1 MLLKDRDKE
10 KSSTALQESGK
21 AVPQELAGKS
31 GGGSDQLPFPEA
43 GQMPFS
49 NVSTPFSGS
58 SLSAGSNN
66 GSSSAITPVQDA
78 VSSQSTSQIIIPLV
92 RPTAEESKGPARP
105 ALVIP
110 TTGKKSA
117 GTLRAPARGKRIVLH
132 AGVTLALIVVLVGV
146 FSAFLPV
153 DTHGQT
159 GSFGIF
165 RPLLNMTTSK
175 QAHTALIQSQAATAT
190 AVTQD
195 GYEYNGAGGGY
206 TFADV
211 NTNIA
216 PQQVPTPTTTNPT
229 NTENSG
235 DSTIGTGSSTSST
248 SSGTISDADFNDPFT
263 PGQCT
268 YWADYRYHQLTG
280 YAVTWTGNADVW
292 ASMAAGTPGWI
303 VSSTPHVPSIIVLQP
318 GTQYAGPYGHVGVV
332 ESINSDGSVYT
343 SDWNIVGWGVLSY
356 QTYQSG
362 AGVQY
367 IWHS

>member
-10 KSSTALQESGK
+10 KSSTALQENGFV
-21 AVPQELAGKS
+21 VPEVPNGPTGKS
-31 GGGSDQLPFPEA
+31 GGSDQLPFPEV
-43 GQMPFS
+43 GQEPFS
-49 NVSTPFSGS
+49 NASTHFSNS
-58 SLSAGSNN
+58 SLSAGLNN
-66 GSSSAITPVQDA
+66 ELPSAMTPVRDV
-78 VSSQSTSQIIIPLV
+78 VSNQPTGQIIIPLA
-92 RPTAEESKGPARP
+92 RPAAEESKGPVRP
-105 ALVIP
+105 AVVIP
-110 TTGKKSA
+110 TTGKKSV

-132 AGVTLALIVVLVGV
+132 AGVSVALLVILVGV

-159 GSFGIF
+159 GSFGLF

-216 PQQVPTPTTTNPT
+216 PQQVANTPT
-229 NTENSG
+229 NS
-235 DSTIGTGSSTSST
+235 GSSTST
-248 SSGTISDADFNDPFT
+248 SSSGGSGSGTVSNADFNDPFT
-263 PGQCT
+263 AGQCT

-292 ASMAAGTPGWI
+292 AINAASTPGWV

-332 ESINSDGSVYT
+332 ERINSDGSVYT

-362 AGVQY
+362 PGVQY